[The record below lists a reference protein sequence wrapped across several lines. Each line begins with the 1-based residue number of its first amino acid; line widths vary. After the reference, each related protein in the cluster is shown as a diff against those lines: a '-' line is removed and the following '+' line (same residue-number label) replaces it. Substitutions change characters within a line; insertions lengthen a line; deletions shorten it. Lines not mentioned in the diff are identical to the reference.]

1 MGFLAQSAT
10 GFHCEFDGSVDGIII
25 DEKMLTE

>member
-10 GFHCEFDGSVDGIII
+10 GFHREFDGSLDSTII
-25 DEKMLTE
+25 DEKVLT